1 MLNAIFGFGGIANAA
16 LTAKQAS
23 NGRSRNVTRK
33 NIVVAPKRTLLYNNP
48 AELEDLKKQWAV
60 NDTTYNTL
68 QGKETDE
75 LDELFKHYL
84 KTKKLTFIDFS
95 KKRIAKEGF
104 NVIDKATSHYL
115 DLLKSVMK
123 EKAILMLAGKS
134 EDELRKLIAQTNKLI
149 SQASIDASQAPNDKR
164 IDLIVEKEHFQFFLT
179 LLKDALQMK
188 KNNKYVP
195 STTEAPTL
203 NTSYLKERN
212 FNVRKGFNKMVLE
225 SQMREGNPLTNTQLN
240 ARRMVAMKMARGQP
254 VTMGEKIQAGI
265 VAFPKPTTP
274 RPTVPKPLGPKPNRS
289 ADIPRPA
296 SGGKRTTRKRTTRR
310 R

>member
-23 NGRSRNVTRK
+23 NGRSRNATRK
-33 NIVVAPKRTLLYNNP
+33 NAVVAPKSTLLYSNP
-48 AELEDLKKQWAV
+48 AELEDLKRQWTV
-60 NDTTYNTL
+60 NATTYNAL
-68 QGKETDE
+68 QGKDTDE
-75 LDELFKHYL
+75 LDELFKYYL

-104 NVIDKATSHYL
+104 NVIDKATSQYL

-123 EKAILMLAGKS
+123 EKAIIMLAGKS
-134 EDELRKLIAQTNKLI
+134 EEDLRKLVAQTNKLI
-149 SQASIDASQAPNDKR
+149 AQASIDASQAPNDKR

-188 KNNKYVP
+188 KNNKYVASP
-195 STTEAPTL
+195 TEAPAL

-212 FNVRKGFNKMVLE
+212 FNIRKNFNKTILQ
-225 SQMREGNPLTNTQLN
+225 SRMRESAPLTNAQAK
-240 ARRMVAMKMARGQP
+240 ARRIVAMKMARGEP
-254 VTMGEKIQAGI
+254 VNYAEKMQAGI
-265 VAFPKPTTP
+265 VAIPKPTMP
-274 RPTVPKPLGPKPNRS
+274 RPTKPAPLVPK
-289 ADIPRPA
+289 
-296 SGGKRTTRKRTTRR
+296 GGKRKTRKASRRRRMTRR